1 MGKTVHAPKE
11 KREGKRKLSNFLVDA
26 FCIIFVLGVIS
37 LIIWGFITHYNMD
50 KNYMENFYK
59 KENSTLVQITYDI
72 DSSWGSSYAAGYI
85 DNEVLQKWKNG
96 EELKENITL
105 YNPYNKEKSFTIQIK
120 KVHGIKSMSYKECYD
135 NWNPEKYR

>member
-37 LIIWGFITHYNMD
+37 LIIWGFITRYNMN

-59 KENSTLVQITYDI
+59 KENSTLVRIKYDEG
-72 DSSWGSSYAAGYI
+72 SFWGSNDAGGYI
-85 DNEVLQKWKNG
+85 DNEILQKWENG
-96 EELKENITL
+96 EELKANITL
-105 YNPYNKEKSFTIQIK
+105 YNPYNKEKRFTVQTKDIYTIET
-120 KVHGIKSMSYKECYD
+120 ISYKECYY
-135 NWNPEKYR
+135 NWSPGKYK

>member
-26 FCIIFVLGVIS
+26 FCIIVLGVIS
-37 LIIWGFITHYNMD
+37 LIIWGFITRYNMD

-72 DSSWGSSYAAGYI
+72 GSYSSYAAGYI

-105 YNPYNKEKSFTIQIK
+105 YNPYNKEKSFTIQTK
-120 KVHGIKSMSYKECYD
+120 KSLRYS
-135 NWNPEKYR
+135 KYEL